1 VINIDDAMG
10 ESLALELG
18 AGALDVWTVSSHK
31 TARLQAQ
38 NVGYDTQGLRFE
50 VVEDAERWLL
60 RSRMIG
66 AFNVSNILGVIGAM
80 RGLGIPLRLAV
91 QACENLAPVPGR
103 MECLGG
109 ESEPLV
115 AVDYAHTPDALGQA
129 LLALRSL
136 AEQRKGA
143 LWCVFGCGGDRDAS
157 KRPMMGAIAQQR
169 ADRVVVTSDNP
180 RSEKPEAILSQILL
194 GFSQMETVSVQVD
207 RALAI
212 ADAISTA
219 ARQDVILLAGKG
231 HESTQDIAGVKHP
244 FSDFA
249 HATNALQLRRRRAEV
264 VAA

>member
-1 VINIDDAMG
+1 
-10 ESLALELG
+10 
-18 AGALDVWTVSSHK
+18 
-31 TARLQAQ
+31 
-38 NVGYDTQGLRFE
+38 
-50 VVEDAERWLL
+50 
-60 RSRMIG
+60 
-66 AFNVSNILGVIGAM
+66 
-80 RGLGIPLRLAV
+80 
-91 QACENLAPVPGR
+91 
-103 MECLGG
+103 
-109 ESEPLV
+109 
-115 AVDYAHTPDALGQA
+115 
-129 LLALRSL
+129 
-136 AEQRKGA
+136 
-143 LWCVFGCGGDRDAS
+143 VFGCGGDRDAS

-219 ARQDVILLAGKG
+219 APQDVILLAGKG